1 MSVCMY
7 LCTEFILI
15 FYLYFTF
22 SKHFWST
29 KYEHTVPYGT
39 ARYHQIFWKDNV
51 PDLKELNSKAKLA
64 SMNVHILL
72 TNQTKME
79 DPKNN
84 VFYCFLHPVLGTGT
98 GSFSENID

>member
-1 MSVCMY
+1 M
-7 LCTEFILI
+7 
-15 FYLYFTF
+15 
-22 SKHFWST
+22 
-29 KYEHTVPYGT
+29 
-39 ARYHQIFWKDNV
+39 